1 MPKFF
6 VKWLVTAGTILAIP
20 HLVSGIYIDGVGTAL
35 AAAAVLALLNLLVR
49 PILIFVTFPL
59 TLFSLGFFLL
69 VINAFLFKLAGQF
82 VMGFAVDSFGA
93 AFIASLILSGV
104 SWFCNLSLNKESGG
118 FRFEVHR
125 PTSKKRVIDLNVDNE
140 GNWK

>member
-6 VKWLVTAGTILAIP
+6 IKWLVTAGTILAIP
-20 HLVSGIYIDGVGTAL
+20 HLVTGIYIDGLGTAL

-49 PILIFVTFPL
+49 PVLVFITFPL

-69 VINAFLFKLAGQF
+69 MINAFLFKLAGNF

-93 AFIASLILSGV
+93 AFFASLILSV
-104 SWFCNLSLNKESGG
+104 VTWLCNLSLNRDSGQL
-118 FRFEVHR
+118 RVQVHR
-125 PTSKKRVIDLNVDNE
+125 PQRKERVIDLELDQE
-140 GNWK
+140 GTWK